1 MPLLDLSSNLS
12 IKNKTGFS
20 EDRGAKVDSLE
31 VLGESQTLNT
41 NPAKSSPT
49 RRENREQ
56 RDSRDIQRQTS
67 ITNRRVA
74 DKDRQAINIA
84 ASRTRAREKEVAK
97 LRQSQTTPLINI
109 FNENPLG
116 FIVNQGQNFFQNTN
130 AKGFIE
136 FKQPKETDFI
146 QDNKSINNDT
156 TFQQSQPQQFLDVR
170 GNKTIEFTE
179 KNKAPT
185 TNENSRLLNL
195 HEKDN
200 FLNNYYGQL
209 KGDGQLGIRRQSGPA
224 SLSVLKQPF
233 IVRDIGNEWG
243 IDTFDP
249 SQINGLNVG
258 AVCELLRAGINGLD
272 QLGGAVLGRQ
282 PSVFADKAF
291 SELGRLGSLLLSV
304 KGFAFLEKQRVLK
317 RKNKHLPEGA
327 PRNYKYKGSIF
338 TSGKKSPYRKRNI
351 EENLYFICHF

>member
-1 MPLLDLSSNLS
+1 MPLLTSKSNLAN
-12 IKNKTGFS
+12 INKTGFS
-20 EDRGAKVDSLE
+20 GTEDRGSTGNSLE
-31 VLGESQTLNT
+31 VLGESRTVDT
-41 NPAKSSPT
+41 NPVKSSPT

-67 ITNRRVA
+67 ITNRRA
-74 DKDRQAINIA
+74 ANKERQAISVA
-84 ASRTRAREKEVAK
+84 ASRTRTREKETAQ

-200 FLNNYYGQL
+200 FLNVE
-209 KGDGQLGIRRQSGPA
+209 IM
-224 SLSVLKQPF
+224 
-233 IVRDIGNEWG
+233 
-243 IDTFDP
+243 
-249 SQINGLNVG
+249 
-258 AVCELLRAGINGLD
+258 
-272 QLGGAVLGRQ
+272 
-282 PSVFADKAF
+282 
-291 SELGRLGSLLLSV
+291 
-304 KGFAFLEKQRVLK
+304 
-317 RKNKHLPEGA
+317 
-327 PRNYKYKGSIF
+327 
-338 TSGKKSPYRKRNI
+338 
-351 EENLYFICHF
+351 